1 MSFLDTLKDVIKA
14 VDTQRMKDHPFCSVI
29 VPAAGTSS
37 RMGGRDKLFEPLDEI
52 PVLARTL
59 LQVNACALVDEIVIP
74 ARRDDIGRIAAM
86 MTAYGIDKISRIIP
100 GGASRGESVRIA
112 LRECS
117 REVELIAVHDGARPL
132 ASTALIER
140 CVRMGARTRA
150 CVAALPVKDTIK
162 QARDGIVAA
171 TPERET
177 LYAAQT
183 PQVFDAALLKAAYEK
198 AQQEGKSYTDDS
210 AAVEA
215 LGKHVFLCEGEAS
228 NLKITEPY
236 DLAVAARLLE
246 ELDGNVQDRAWL

>member
-1 MSFLDTLKDVIKA
+1 MSFFDTLKNVIKIA
-14 VDTQRMKDHPFCSVI
+14 DAQRMKEHPFCSVI
-29 VPAAGTSS
+29 VPAAGAAV
-37 RMGGRDKLFEPLDEI
+37 RMGGIDKLFEPLDEI

-74 ARRDDIGRIAAM
+74 ARSGDIGRIAAM
-86 MTAYGIDKISRIIP
+86 MTSYGIDKISRIIP

-112 LRECS
+112 LGECS

-132 ASTALIER
+132 ASTQLIER
-140 CVRMGARTRA
+140 CIRMGARTRA

-171 TPERET
+171 TPPRDT

-198 AQQEGKSYTDDS
+198 AAQEGISYTDDS

-215 LGKHVFLCEGEAS
+215 LGKHVFLCEGEPS

-246 ELDGNVQDRAWL
+246 ELDGNL

>member
-1 MSFLDTLKDVIKA
+1 MSLLDTLKSVIGA
-14 VDTQRMKDHPFCSVI
+14 ADAQRMKDHPFCSVI
-29 VPAAGTSS
+29 VPAAGASS
-37 RMGGRDKLFEPLDEI
+37 RMGGREKLFEPLDEV

-59 LQVNACALVDEIVIP
+59 MQVNACVLVDEIVIP
-74 ARRDDIGRIAAM
+74 ARREDIGRIAAM
-86 MTAYGIDKISRIIP
+86 MTNYGIDKISRIIP

-112 LRECS
+112 LGECS
-117 REVELIAVHDGARPL
+117 REVELVAVHDGARPL

-140 CVRMGARTRA
+140 CIRMGARTRA
-150 CVAALPVKDTIK
+150 CIAAVPVKDTIK

-171 TPERET
+171 TPPRET

-198 AQQEGKSYTDDS
+198 AAQDGKTYTDDS

-215 LGKHVFLCEGEAS
+215 LGKHVYLCEGEAS

-236 DLAVAARLLE
+236 DLAVAQRLLE
-246 ELDGNVQDRAWL
+246 ELDGDVSDRTWL